1 MLININAARCIG
13 IDAESVTVEIDI
25 SNGIGIHLV
34 GLADA
39 AVKESLLRTVSA
51 LTSAGYRVPGRRI
64 VINLAPADVHK
75 KGAGYDLA
83 IALGIIAASDQAE
96 LPGLGK
102 YMIMGE
108 LGLDGSVRDVPG
120 ALPIAELASR
130 LGLSGCILP
139 VGSALQAAEIEGL
152 DIFAV
157 RNVQE
162 ALLVLREQ
170 EDPSELLVFNRA
182 QEMCRASAGCA
193 DPAGLASAGTS
204 GSGQAR
210 TGASGTIDRK
220 VAPAS
225 SGGCLVDFADIVGQD
240 GAKRGLEIAAAGGH
254 NVIMVGAPG
263 SGKSS
268 LAKALPGIL
277 PPMSRKESVVVSKI
291 YSVAGKD
298 SGEYGLMKR
307 RPFRAPHYSSS
318 LPALLGGGSG
328 DSIMPGE
335 VSLAQS
341 GVLFIDEYMQMPK
354 SVAEALRGPLED
366 RVVTISRLRAKV
378 EYPASF
384 MLVAAANPCPCGY
397 YGEGDR
403 CRCSA
408 GARMSYMNRL
418 SGPVLDR
425 IDIQLWLHS
434 VDPARL
440 VRHSGRRYAHGTSVP
455 GNAPA
460 GRGVDSIAAGEKSRG
475 VDTIATGEKTDGL
488 ATIAA
493 RGQNKIA
500 SGEESKGLATFATGE
515 ETSAEVAARVRKA
528 RDIQL
533 RRFAGEPITTNSE
546 MDTGLL
552 RRFCPLDEACQDLL
566 EKAMTRMGL
575 SARAYS
581 RILKIARTI
590 ADLDASPDITVSHI
604 SEAISYRFLDKVM

>member
-1 MLININAARCIG
+1 MQSEIQTLMLININAARCIG

-39 AVKESLLRTVSA
+39 AVRESLLRTITA
-51 LTSAGYRVPGRRI
+51 LNSSGFRVPGRKI

-75 KGAGYDLA
+75 KGGGYDLP
-83 IALGIIAASDQAE
+83 IALGIIAASEQVSM
-96 LPGLGK
+96 PGLGK

-120 ALPIAELASR
+120 ALPIAELAVR
-130 LGLSGCILP
+130 KGLSGCILP
-139 VGSALQAAEIEGL
+139 LGSALQVAEVEGL
-152 DIFAV
+152 DIYAV
-157 RNVQE
+157 RDIRE
-162 ALLVLREQ
+162 ALQVLMEE

-182 QEMCRASAGCA
+182 QEILQLRRG
-193 DPAGLASAGTS
+193 AGTEQDS
-204 GSGQAR
+204 DH
-210 TGASGTIDRK
+210 GTF
-220 VAPAS
+220 
-225 SGGCLVDFADIVGQD
+225 SGGSCPIDFADIVGQD

-277 PPMSRKESVVVSKI
+277 PPMTKKESILVSKI

-298 SGEYGLMKR
+298 VDEYGLMKK

-318 LPALLGGGSG
+318 LTAFLGGGSG

-341 GVLFIDEYMQMPK
+341 GVLFVDEYMQMPK

-366 RVVTISRLRAKV
+366 RVVTISRLRSKV
-378 EYPASF
+378 QYPSSF

-403 CRCSA
+403 CTCTV
-408 GARMSYMNRL
+408 GARMNYMSRL

-425 IDIQLWLHS
+425 IDLQLWLHS
-434 VDPARL
+434 VDPSRL
-440 VRHSGRRYAHGTSVP
+440 VRR
-455 GNAPA
+455 NA
-460 GRGVDSIAAGEKSRG
+460 R
-475 VDTIATGEKTDGL
+475 
-488 ATIAA
+488 
-493 RGQNKIA
+493 
-500 SGEESKGLATFATGE
+500 E
-515 ETSAEVAARVRKA
+515 ETSAEVSLRVKKA

-533 RRFAGEPITTNSE
+533 ARFADLPITTNSE
-546 MDTGLL
+546 MNADQIKQ
-552 RRFCPLDEACQDLL
+552 FCPLDRECMDLL
-566 EKAMTRMGL
+566 EKAMKKMGL
-575 SARAYS
+575 SARAYA
-581 RILKIARTI
+581 RILKISRTI
-590 ADLDASPDITVSHI
+590 ADLEGNPRIEVSHI
-604 SEAISYRFLDKVM
+604 SEAISYRFLDRVM